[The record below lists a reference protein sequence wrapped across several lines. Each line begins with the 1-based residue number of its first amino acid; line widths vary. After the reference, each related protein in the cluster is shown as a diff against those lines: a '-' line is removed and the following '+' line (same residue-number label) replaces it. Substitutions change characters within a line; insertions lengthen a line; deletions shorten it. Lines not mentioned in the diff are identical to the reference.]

1 MAYLRWSGSTWFA
14 FSPTD
19 GGDGDKAL
27 LVAWHAEGADATV
40 TARELLRA
48 GCVGQPDRLR
58 TFMERRIRV
67 EEHAKRAA
75 MKDIE
80 VLAPA
85 VRRFLFDVYT
95 AGQIV
100 MPPDVANRHRE
111 LKQRIDEALTERC
124 GEHPVDSRGVS
135 MLLEWSVELEDIRRR
150 YPPPRVSREIRELM
164 HARALRMLRGEE
176 VSPEQD
182 ALERARIAA
191 ACEWP
196 RL

>member
-1 MAYLRWSGSTWFA
+1 
-14 FSPTD
+14 
-19 GGDGDKAL
+19 
-27 LVAWHAEGADATV
+27 
-40 TARELLRA
+40 
-48 GCVGQPDRLR
+48 
-58 TFMERRIRV
+58 MERWIRV

-85 VRRFLFDVYT
+85 VRRFLFDVYN
-95 AGQIV
+95 AGKIV

-135 MLLEWSVELEDIRRR
+135 MLLEWSVELDDIRRR
-150 YPPPRVSREIRELM
+150 YPPPRPSLEIRELM
-164 HARALRMLRGEE
+164 HARALRMLRGED

-191 ACEWP
+191 APEWP

>member
-1 MAYLRWSGSTWFA
+1 MAYLRWSESTWFA
-14 FSPTD
+14 FSHTD
-19 GGDGDKAL
+19 GGDGDSAL

-48 GCVGQPDRLR
+48 GCVGQPEQLR
-58 TFMERRIRV
+58 TFMERWIRV

-95 AGQIV
+95 AGKIV
-100 MPPDVANRHRE
+100 MPPDVADRYRE
-111 LKQRIDEALTERC
+111 LRRRVDDALTAPCR
-124 GEHPVDSRGVS
+124 EHPVDSRGVS
-135 MLLEWSVELEDIRRR
+135 MLLEWSVELEEIRLR
-150 YPPPRVSREIRELM
+150 YPPPHVPREIRELM
-164 HARALRMLRGEE
+164 QTRALRMQQNED

-182 ALERARIAA
+182 ALERARIEA